1 MSKFIRSLL
10 VALFAIMAVASPSA
24 TRAAG
29 VTTTTITNQVATSRT
44 GFESVCYGWAHGA
57 GSVTTT
63 TSGTITDYGTKQVYV
78 LSGTFTATG
87 LAATNAAY
95 TGTFTDRFTVQGGKK
110 VQTDVRATY
119 KGGDSVQR
127 SFRVWGNDAAGML
140 NPKVTCS

>member
-1 MSKFIRSLL
+1 MSRIIRSLM
-10 VALFAIMAVASPSA
+10 VAVFAIMAVASPYA
-24 TRAAG
+24 ARAAG
-29 VTTTTITNQVATSRT
+29 VTTTITNQVATSRT

-63 TSGTITDYGTKQVYV
+63 TSGTIQDYGAMQVYI

-87 LAATNAAY
+87 PVANAPY
-95 TGTFTDRFTVQGGKK
+95 TGTFTNRFTMQAGKK

-127 SFRVWGNDAAGML
+127 SFRVWGNDAAGVL
-140 NPKVTCS
+140 KPRVTCS